1 MSPSVPFG
9 VTGATGAIGGRVAAR
24 LAERGL
30 TQRLI
35 VRDPSRA
42 PELPGTEIARAAYDD
57 PRTLRAAF
65 DGVETLFFVSGTED
79 RDRLGLHVNV
89 VEAAAAAGVRRIA
102 YLSFLGAAPEAT
114 FTFARDHFHTETAIR
129 DTGLPFTFLRSS
141 LYLDFL
147 PWMCGDD
154 GVIRGPAAEGRF
166 VPVTR
171 DDIADVA
178 AAALTGTGHD
188 GLTYDIT
195 GPERLS
201 MQDVAQELTRVTER
215 PISFHDETLDEAR
228 ASRAHFGAPDW
239 EVEGWVTTYA
249 AIANGELDVDSDAV
263 LRVAGHTPR
272 TLHDYLAAHPESYE
286 RLRADAP

>member
-24 LAERGL
+24 LAARDL

-42 PELPGTEIARAAYDD
+42 PALPDTETARAAYDD

-65 DGVETLFFVSGTED
+65 DGVETLFFVSAAED
-79 RDRLGLHVNV
+79 RDRLSLHVNV
-89 VEAAAAAGVRRIA
+89 VEAAVAAGVRRIV
-102 YLSFLGAAPEAT
+102 YLSFLGAAPDAT
-114 FTFARDHFHTETAIR
+114 FTFARDHFHTEARIR

-154 GVIRGPAAEGRF
+154 GVIRGPAAEGHF

-178 AAALTGTGHD
+178 AAVLTGTGHD

-195 GPERLS
+195 GPQRLS

-215 PISFHDETLDEAR
+215 PISFQDETLDEAR

-249 AIANGELDVDSDAV
+249 AIAKGELDVDSDAV
-263 LRVAGHTPR
+263 ERVAGHAPQTFR
-272 TLHDYLAAHPESYE
+272 DYLAAHPESYE